1 MQQNRITSNVAIVW
15 LIILVLVGYQGFALW
30 ASHRSYESMTG
41 ERARSLVRLVEGH
54 ASAKID
60 RANAT
65 LLEAIDY
72 LQADDLVLG
81 MRLSEGRRQRIQ
93 EMLVKRQSRTPGIVS
108 MSLTDKD
115 GLVFANSLGVKPG
128 TSLASRKYFLD
139 LKAQP
144 QTQTQ
149 PVISEVIKGRVYNK
163 WGIQV
168 ARRINLA
175 DGSFGGM
182 LVANLG
188 LPENFEEFYGTV
200 GLEPDD
206 IITLRDAENRVLV
219 RHPVLEDILGKVIT
233 GSAGIQQVLLGVSES
248 VVVSTSPIDG
258 IVRFTAVRKLPDY
271 SVFAIVGLGR
281 DAAMAPWQREF
292 LLALLFAAGALAAG
306 GVLTFIMIRR
316 EQALRELEQHR
327 HHLEALVEERTAD
340 LSLAKEVAETANRA
354 KSTFLANM
362 SHELRT
368 PMNAIMGL
376 TSLALRKATDPK
388 LQDQLT
394 KIEQAS
400 QHLLAVISDILVV
413 SKVEAERLS
422 LEQIIFQI
430 GAVLENLVSLT
441 GHKAS
446 GKNLKLQ
453 VDLPAE
459 IAGLALRGDPQR
471 LGQILLNFTGNAIK
485 FTQQGSITLRVRLLE
500 ESATAVLLRFEV
512 QDTGIGIAAEDQQR
526 VFSAFEQAD
535 GSMTRKYGGAG
546 LGLAISKRLAKLMDG
561 EVGVESTAG
570 QGSLFWFTARLGKAS
585 EAEPATGHPVL
596 PAPTF
601 TQDAVE

>member
-1 MQQNRITSNVAIVW
+1 MQQIRITSNVAIVW
-15 LIILVLVGYQGFALW
+15 LIILVFVGYQGFALW
-30 ASHRSYESMTG
+30 SSHRSYESKTG

-60 RANAT
+60 RTNAT
-65 LLEAIDY
+65 LLEAIDH

-93 EMLVKRQSRTPGIVS
+93 EVLVKQQSRTPGIVS

-139 LKAQP
+139 LQAQP

-149 PVISEVIKGRVYNK
+149 SPPVISEVIKGRVSNK

-206 IITLRDAENRVLV
+206 IITLRDADNRILV
-219 RHPVLEDILGKVIT
+219 RHPVLEDMLGKVIT

-248 VVVSTSPIDG
+248 VVVSKSPLDG
-258 IVRFTAVRKLPDY
+258 IVRITAVRKFTDY
-271 SVFAIVGLGR
+271 PIYAIVGLGH
-281 DAAMAPWQREF
+281 DAAMAPWQREL
-292 LLALLFAAGALAAG
+292 LLALFFAAGALVAG
-306 GVLTFIMIRR
+306 GFLTFIMIRR

-327 HHLEALVEERTAD
+327 YHLEALVEERTVD

-354 KSTFLANM
+354 KSTFLTNI

-368 PMNAIMGL
+368 PMNAIMGM
-376 TSLALRKATDPK
+376 TSLALRKTGDPK
-388 LQDQLT
+388 LKDQLT
-394 KIEQAS
+394 KVEQAS
-400 QHLLAVISDILVV
+400 QHLLAMIDDILVV
-413 SKVEAERLS
+413 SKIEAERLS

-430 GAVLENLVSLT
+430 GPVLENLVSLT
-441 GHKAS
+441 GHKAV

-453 VDLPAE
+453 VNLPAE
-459 IAGLALRGDPQR
+459 IADLVLLGDPQR

-485 FTQQGSITLRVRLLE
+485 FTEQGSITLRVRLLE

-512 QDTGIGIAAEDQQR
+512 QDSGIGVAAEDQQR
-526 VFSAFEQAD
+526 LFALFEQAD
-535 GSMTRKYGGAG
+535 GSLSRKHGGAG
-546 LGLAISKRLAKLMDG
+546 LGLAISKRLAKLMGG

-570 QGSLFWFTARLGKAS
+570 QGSLFWFTARLGKATD
-585 EAEPATGHPVL
+585 AAP

-601 TQDAVE
+601 TQEAAETHH